1 MALSRVLRTVAI
13 DGVRVRAPGR
23 RTDEEIGRVR
33 KYLTPEEVDL
43 LIRTAKKRGRH
54 GQRDALAIRMAYRHG
69 LRVSELVGMRW
80 NHINWLGTP
89 LRLTVVRCKGS
100 IKDVAQLLDEDEVR
114 PLRQMRRTAI
124 DPKNGLIFTNERG
137 KVSVAWFQR
146 MLKRIGAECGL
157 PLVHAHQL
165 RHACG
170 FALADRGKDLTEIRL
185 QLGHKSISNT
195 MHYVELRPGRLDH
208 IWD

>member
-1 MALSRVLRTVAI
+1 VQ
-13 DGVRVRAPGR
+13 APGR
-23 RTDEEIGRVR
+23 RTDAEIGRVR

-43 LIRTAKKRGRH
+43 LVRTAKKRGRH
-54 GQRDALAIRMAYRHG
+54 GQRDALAILMAYKHG
-69 LRVSELVGMRW
+69 LRVSELVAMRW
-80 NHINWLGTP
+80 SWIDWSSTP
-89 LRLTVVRCKGS
+89 RLTVVRCKGS
-100 IKDVAQLLDEDEVR
+100 IKDVAHILAEDEVR
-114 PLRQMRRTAI
+114 PLRKMQRAAV
-124 DPKNGLIFTNERG
+124 DKKNGLIFTGERG

-146 MLKRIGAECGL
+146 MLKRTGAECGL

>member
-1 MALSRVLRTVAI
+1 MALSRVLRTVTI
-13 DGVRVRAPGR
+13 DGVPVRAPGR
-23 RTDEEIGRVR
+23 RSDAEIGRVR
-33 KYLTPEEVDL
+33 KYLTPEEVEL

-54 GQRDALAIRMAYRHG
+54 GARDALAIRMAYRHG

-80 NHINWLGTP
+80 CHIGWTSTP
-89 LRLTVVRCKGS
+89 LRLTVARCKGS
-100 IKDVAQLLDEDEVR
+100 IKGIEQLLDEDDVR
-114 PLRQMRRTAI
+114 ALKKMQRAAV
-124 DPKNGLIFTNERG
+124 DPVNGLIFTGERG

-146 MLKRIGAECGL
+146 KLKRTGTECGL
-157 PLVHAHQL
+157 PLVHPHML

-170 FALADRGKDLTEIRL
+170 YALADRGKDLREIQL